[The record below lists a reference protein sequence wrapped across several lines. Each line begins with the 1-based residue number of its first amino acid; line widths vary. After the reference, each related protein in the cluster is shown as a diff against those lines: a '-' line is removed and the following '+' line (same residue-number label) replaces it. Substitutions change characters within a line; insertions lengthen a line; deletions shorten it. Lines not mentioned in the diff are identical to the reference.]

1 MNSCMKIEEISHVSQ
16 MYEIK
21 MFLSKLFDP
30 NVRIAHGIDR
40 SDLRIFVSQKL

>member
-1 MNSCMKIEEISHVSQ
+1 MQ

-21 MFLSKLFDP
+21 MFLPKLFDP

-40 SDLRIFVSQKL
+40 SNLRIFVSQKL